1 LIVRV
6 TEILRKIK
14 LVCLFACLT
23 VSPVS
28 AAETYLVE
36 GPMRHTQEILQSSN
50 TIVTGPGDRD
60 AKLIKLKVLL
70 RDFLDTDAL
79 GRRSMG
85 KHLEGV
91 SPEQEARFLSLFRD
105 LFVRTYVQRL
115 LLFDVPEFA
124 YGDERIVGDTA
135 EVETEIVTDRDR
147 FGVDYDLRK
156 TKDGW
161 AATDIRIEDVSLGAN
176 FRSQF
181 DRALSKDSLDGLLD
195 RLDRKL
201 HGKKPPAPS
210 Q

>member
-1 LIVRV
+1 MVRV
-6 TEILRKIK
+6 MQVLRESGWA
-14 LVCLFACLT
+14 LFLLCLS
-23 VSPVS
+23 VSP
-28 AAETYLVE
+28 ALGAEAFLAE
-36 GPMRHTQEILQSSN
+36 GPMLHTQEILQSSN
-50 TIVTGPGDRD
+50 IIVTGPGERD
-60 AKLIKLKVLL
+60 AKLVKLKVLL

-85 KHLEGV
+85 KHLKGV
-91 SPEQEARFLSLFRD
+91 TPEQEARFLSLFRD

-115 LLFDVPEFA
+115 LLFDVPEFS
-124 YGDERIVGDTA
+124 YGDERISGDTA
-135 EVETEIVTDRDR
+135 EVETEIVTERDR

-181 DRALSKDSLDGLLD
+181 DRALSKDTLDGLLD

-201 HGKKPPAPS
+201 HGKKPPASS